1 MSLAVNTNVSS
12 LTAHRSLAKNET
24 MMSQAMTRLSTG
36 LSINSASDDAAGLA
50 IVERM
55 TSQIKGINMAVKN
68 ANDGIGLTKSVE
80 GALVEVTDMLQRLR
94 ELSVQSANDTN
105 STQDRLY
112 IQEEVQLLLAELD
125 RVSSNT
131 RFNGTKVLDGNFTSQ
146 NIQVGTEGGEV
157 ITFSV
162 DSVAS
167 SSLGQYKVS
176 GLGKVTLPV
185 ETDATDSDNTTT
197 TKEDITIVGKVSKTT
212 AAAAN
217 DSAKDT
223 AAAINQYTA
232 DTGVT
237 AEAKTYAIL
246 SAGSATAVTSN
257 LQFHNGDDSYTNKGT
272 GNFSWSNTDVSGAVK
287 AINDISQFTGITAQS
302 FNNGTQVLILDADGD
317 DIHIQQAHATTA
329 TNTVQAALHDGSGAR
344 AATVTGSAAVTL
356 AKSGGTDSTLVSGTL
371 ELFSNEAF
379 QIRLDD
385 ASAAPAK
392 SYFAA
397 ATVAS
402 LDATSAINLKTQNG
416 ASAAIRVIDGAIEK
430 VSSMRAELG
439 AIENRLSHTISN
451 LMNVSEQ
458 TSNSRSLLQD
468 ANFAVESSNL
478 SKAQVLMQAATAML
492 AQANARPQ
500 LALQLLQG

>member
-105 STQDRLY
+105 STKDRIY

-167 SSLGQYKVS
+167 ASLGSYRVQ
-176 GLGKVTLPV
+176 GLGKASVAAAAAPGANT
-185 ETDATDSDNTTT
+185 TATDN
-197 TKEDITIVGKVSKTT
+197 DITILGKVSKTT
-212 AAAAN
+212 AAAAQ
-217 DSAKDT
+217 DSAKAT
-223 AAAINQYTA
+223 AAAINAYEA
-232 DTGVT
+232 DTGVK

-246 SAGSATAVTSN
+246 AANTTSATGSFTIGGGGTTTS
-257 LQFHNGDDSYTNKGT
+257 T
-272 GNFSWSNTDVSGAVK
+272 GNFTWSNTDVTEAVK
-287 AINDISQFTGITAQS
+287 AINAISQYTGVTAQS
-302 FNNGTQVLILDADGD
+302 FNSGTQVLLLDADGD
-317 DIHIQQAHATTA
+317 DITIDNDTTA
-329 TNTVQAALHDGSGAR
+329 TATTVTAALHDGSAVRAGA
-344 AATVTGSAAVTL
+344 AGGVITL
-356 AKSGGTDSTLVSGTL
+356 AASTGNHATRVSGTL
-371 ELFSNEAF
+371 ELYSNDSF
-379 QIRLDD
+379 QVTMGGT
-385 ASAAPAK
+385 AGAG
-392 SYFAA
+392 YFAA
-397 ATVAS
+397 STVAS
-402 LDATSAINLKTQNG
+402 LNATSAIDLKTQNG
-416 ASAAIRVIDGAIEK
+416 ASSAIRVIDGAIEK

>member
-1 MSLAVNTNVSS
+1 M
-12 LTAHRSLAKNET
+12 
-24 MMSQAMTRLSTG
+24 
-36 LSINSASDDAAGLA
+36 
-50 IVERM
+50 
-55 TSQIKGINMAVKN
+55 
-68 ANDGIGLTKSVE
+68 
-80 GALVEVTDMLQRLR
+80 
-94 ELSVQSANDTN
+94 
-105 STQDRLY
+105 
-112 IQEEVQLLLAELD
+112 
-125 RVSSNT
+125 
-131 RFNGTKVLDGNFTSQ
+131 
-146 NIQVGTEGGEV
+146 
-157 ITFSV
+157 
-162 DSVAS
+162 
-167 SSLGQYKVS
+167 
-176 GLGKVTLPV
+176 
-185 ETDATDSDNTTT
+185 
-197 TKEDITIVGKVSKTT
+197 
-212 AAAAN
+212 
-217 DSAKDT
+217 
-223 AAAINQYTA
+223 
-232 DTGVT
+232 
-237 AEAKTYAIL
+237 
-246 SAGSATAVTSN
+246 
-257 LQFHNGDDSYTNKGT
+257 
-272 GNFSWSNTDVSGAVK
+272 SGAVK

-317 DIHIQQAHATTA
+317 DIHIPSNASTTA

-344 AATVTGSAAVTL
+344 AAAVNGSAAVTL

-371 ELFSNEAF
+371 GLFSNEAF

-385 ASAAPAK
+385 ASAAAAK
-392 SYFAA
+392 TYFAA